1 MQCSKPSSYST
12 TSSAR
17 EQCRWNFEAKR
28 HRRGQ
33 VEYEFKPGWL
43 LNGHLVAAHVSAPKM
58 CSRKFALEKG
68 ELIEVHPIF
77 EVDDWICNAL
87 HFGPNGFPLALRR
100 ENGDRSSQ
108 NSIAI

>member
-33 VEYEFKPGWL
+33 VEYEIKPGWL
-43 LNGHLVAAHVSAPKM
+43 LDGHLVTAHVSAAKM
-58 CSRKFALEKG
+58 CSRK
-68 ELIEVHPIF
+68 
-77 EVDDWICNAL
+77 L
-87 HFGPNGFPLALRR
+87 HSKRASLLRSIRFSRWMIGSATRYILALMGSPWR
-100 ENGDRSSQ
+100 
-108 NSIAI
+108 

>member
-1 MQCSKPSSYST
+1 LAAQRAFGGRARFGSKNVFT
-12 TSSAR
+12 
-17 EQCRWNFEAKR
+17 
-28 HRRGQ
+28 Q
-33 VEYEFKPGWL
+33 V
-43 LNGHLVAAHVSAPKM
+43 
-58 CSRKFALEKG
+58 ALEKG
-68 ELIEVHPIF
+68 ELVEVHTIF